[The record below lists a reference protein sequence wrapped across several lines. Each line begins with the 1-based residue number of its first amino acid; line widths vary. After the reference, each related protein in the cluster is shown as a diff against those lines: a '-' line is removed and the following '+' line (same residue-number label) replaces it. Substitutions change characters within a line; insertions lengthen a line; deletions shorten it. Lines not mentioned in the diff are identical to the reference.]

1 MITVVAAPLVR
12 WDWIFRNGDKILDR
26 VAEHLVLTGI
36 AVGVGL
42 TISLALTAII
52 LRWRVTYG
60 PITGITG
67 LMYSIPS
74 VALFAFFVPITG
86 ITLLTAEIALVSYT
100 LLILIRNIVAGL
112 DGVSED
118 VREAA
123 TGMGY
128 TRRRLLFEIELPLA
142 LPVIITGIRIATVTV
157 IGLVTISS
165 LIGLGG
171 LGQFILQGLT
181 TFSSPIGTTK
191 IFLGTGLSIVL
202 AVAIDFALVL
212 IERLVTPWTRRAT
225 S

>member
-1 MITVVAAPLVR
+1 MTTVVAAPLIR
-12 WDWIFRNGDKILDR
+12 WDWVFRNGDKIVER
-26 VAEHLVLTGI
+26 IVEHLILTGL
-36 AVGVGL
+36 AVGFGIAITLV
-42 TISLALTAII
+42 LTAII
-52 LRWRVTYG
+52 LRWRSAYG

-86 ITLLTAEIALVSYT
+86 ITILTAEIALVSYT
-100 LLILIRNIVAGL
+100 LLILIRNTIAGL
-112 DGVSED
+112 DGVPND

-202 AVAIDFALVL
+202 AIVIDVGLVL
-212 IERLVTPWTRRAT
+212 VERLVTPWARRVAN
-225 S
+225 

>member
-42 TISLALTAII
+42 TISLTLTAII

>member
-1 MITVVAAPLVR
+1 MTTVVAAPLVR
-12 WDWIFRNGDKILDR
+12 WDWIFGNGDKILDR
-26 VAEHLVLTGI
+26 IVEHLVLTGI

-42 TISLALTAII
+42 TISFALTAVI

-67 LMYSIPS
+67 LLYSIPS

-112 DGVSED
+112 DGVADD

-142 LPVIITGIRIATVTV
+142 LPVIITGIRVATVTI

-202 AVAIDFALVL
+202 AVAIDFTLVL
-212 IERLVTPWTRRAT
+212 LERLVTPWTRRVAR
-225 S
+225 

>member
-1 MITVVAAPLVR
+1 MTTVVAAPLIR
-12 WDWIFRNGDKILDR
+12 WDWVFRNGDKIVER
-26 VAEHLVLTGI
+26 IIEHLILTGL
-36 AVGVGL
+36 AVGFGIAIALV
-42 TISLALTAII
+42 LTAII
-52 LRWRVTYG
+52 LRWRSAYG
-60 PITGITG
+60 PITGIAG

-86 ITLLTAEIALVSYT
+86 ITILTAEIALVSYT
-100 LLILIRNIVAGL
+100 LLILIRNTIAGL
-112 DGVSED
+112 DGVPND

-202 AVAIDFALVL
+202 AIVIDVGLVL
-212 IERLVTPWTRRAT
+212 VERLVTPWARRVAN
-225 S
+225 

>member
-12 WDWIFRNGDKILDR
+12 WDWIFRNEDKILDR